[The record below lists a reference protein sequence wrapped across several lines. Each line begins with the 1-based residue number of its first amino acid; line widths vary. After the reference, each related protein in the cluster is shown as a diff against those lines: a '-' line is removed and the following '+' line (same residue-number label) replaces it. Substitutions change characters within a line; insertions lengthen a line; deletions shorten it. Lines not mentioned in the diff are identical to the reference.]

1 MGNIFL
7 YYILAINILAYFL
20 MYIDKRKA
28 IEKKW
33 RIKEVT
39 LISVA
44 LIGGSIGSILGMYNF
59 RHKTKHNKFVV
70 GIPIIIISQVILLI
84 IVR

>member
-44 LIGGSIGSILGMYNF
+44 LVGGSIGSILGMYNF

-70 GIPIIIISQVILLI
+70 GIPIIIISQVVLLI